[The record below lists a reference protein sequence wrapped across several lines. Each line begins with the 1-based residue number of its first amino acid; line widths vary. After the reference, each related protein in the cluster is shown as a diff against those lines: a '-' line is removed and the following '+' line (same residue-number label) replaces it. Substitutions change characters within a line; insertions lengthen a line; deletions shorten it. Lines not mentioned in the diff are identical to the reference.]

1 MKKIIILFFGASLI
15 LSISNQNLYSQY
27 ETMTLSFN
35 AGVHTDD
42 SFSFDPFFW
51 TAGLILDINMGDHLM
66 LSPECFVI
74 VHEFEFDYT
83 TLAPAVLLNF
93 KFESL
98 FVGGGIT
105 KWWNVN
111 DFSNPSDFLL
121 KLNAGFRGRNLKL
134 AAYLITDFDDLFEDN
149 VVGATLGFYF

>member
-1 MKKIIILFFGASLI
+1 MK
-15 LSISNQNLYSQY
+15 
-27 ETMTLSFN
+27 LSFN

-51 TAGLILDINMGDHLM
+51 TAGLNLDINMGKHLM
-66 LSPECFVI
+66 LSSECFVI
-74 VHEFEFDYT
+74 IHEFEFDHT

-93 KFESL
+93 KFASL
-98 FVGGGIT
+98 FVGGGVT

-111 DFSNPSDFLL
+111 DFSNPSDFML

-134 AAYLITDFDDLFEDN
+134 TAYLITDFDDLFEYN
-149 VVGATLGFYF
+149 AVGATLGFCF